1 MQWIN
6 TFWGSTT
13 PDSKGGNILNVVHGT
28 VGKLGR
34 GANKHY
40 SVRAE
45 HPDCSEGILLVL
57 NSVNIRLFRW
67 RQLLCDWAATW
78 SSFASCP
85 PWPAWSPRRPAR
97 AWILSSRWCTCSA
110 LDPLV
115 CLIIP
120 MWERRSWTLSDPH
133 HQFLFSSW
141 NLKSWRQT
149 FYLILIPS
157 SSAALSKAAW
167 AVTGTNISPIWNEE
181 STNNDDNRNK
191 LFSEIQQMIPWLL
204 YDTREI
210 KKQEEPQFRPL
221 CLCPCKPCKPEL
233 STRSHQW

>member
-13 PDSKGGNILNVVHGT
+13 PDSKGGNILNVVHGA

-34 GANKHY
+34 GANEHHG
-40 SVRAE
+40 VRAE

-57 NSVNIRLFRW
+57 NSVNIGLFRW

-110 LDPLV
+110 LDTLV

-133 HQFLFSSW
+133 HQFLLSSW

-181 STNNDDNRNK
+181 VP
-191 LFSEIQQMIPWLL
+191 IMMITETIYFQKFIKW
-204 YDTREI
+204 YHGYCTTRG
-210 KKQEEPQFRPL
+210 K
-221 CLCPCKPCKPEL
+221 
-233 STRSHQW
+233 